1 MKFADENLWKKFLII
16 GYGHNVGDL
25 TPKVQAIKGKII
37 ISLYPNSKLFH
48 TETNY
53 QRGERQTTG
62 WKKKSLQII
71 FVVKLNRITF
81 SVNTLPHIVFVQ
93 LTDIAWYPLV
103 IFVYYF
109 HNIFPGYA
117 SLLIQH

>member
-16 GYGHNVGDL
+16 GYGHNLGDL

-53 QRGERQTTG
+53 QRGKDKPQDE
-62 WKKKSLQII
+62 KKKMQII